1 MKHTKEL
8 SVHQKTQLNGTNN
21 NKERDMKKII
31 TTTILALSM
40 TSAFAQVI
48 PAKDDG
54 KGLTVDVL
62 DFQKDPTLKRIHDTK
77 TFTIAVRKSSAP
89 FSQGNQ
95 ADGYSGIA
103 VNYCK
108 QVGEYLKEYVPDLQF
123 KYIEVDSKTR
133 IPAIKDGKADIEC
146 GSTTN
151 NAKRRQEVSFSMPY
165 YVAAIKA
172 ITLRSSNITSLEYM
186 DGKTIVYTKGTTTKD
201 VAEKAFWNLKGDKV
215 KTINGED
222 HAESFKLLTEKKAD
236 VFINDDVLLYTLA
249 QKTGHIE
256 NYRFLDVSLSI
267 EPYGLMTQKG
277 TALTSIANY
286 VIRKSMKDGSY
297 QATWEKA
304 FGDKKKGKIM
314 DEYLRQCKS
323 DLPMSVCNNV
333 PL

>member
-1 MKHTKEL
+1 
-8 SVHQKTQLNGTNN
+8 
-21 NKERDMKKII
+21 MKKII
-31 TTTILALSM
+31 TTILALSM
-40 TSAFAQVI
+40 ASAFAQVI

-54 KGLTVDVL
+54 KGLSVEAL

-95 ADGYSGIA
+95 AEGYSGIA

-108 QVGEYLKEYVPDLQF
+108 QVGNYLKEYIPDLQF
-123 KYIEVDSKTR
+123 KYVEVDSKIR
-133 IPAIKDGKADIEC
+133 IPTIKEGKADIEC

-165 YVAAIKA
+165 FVAGVKA
-172 ITLRSSNITSLEYM
+172 IALKSNPIKDLEEM

-201 VAEKAFWNLKGDKV
+201 VEEKAFWNLKGDKV

-236 VFINDDVLLYTLA
+236 IFINDDVLLYTLA
-249 QKTGHIE
+249 QKTGHPE
-256 NYRFLDVSLSI
+256 NYKFLNVSLSV

-277 TALTSIANY
+277 TALTSIADY

-304 FGDKKKGKIM
+304 FADKPKGKIM

-323 DLPMSVCNNV
+323 DLVMSICNNV